1 MLKNYLLLS
10 LLLTTIISKS
20 QEVVNTTPVAL
31 KKNKSVF
38 QVVNDAKKE
47 TTIFVSDKEK
57 VKAIR
62 LNKDMQIIDSLSTKR
77 LDPATY
83 SAMIGYN
90 EKNSNINLFWTSA
103 NHKEIFVQQFNFD
116 KLKEENKTY
125 SAPLKDEKFIQ
136 NFSQNEKFYI
146 MTILKNSNKLKFY
159 IFDNNGILE
168 EKIIDLAGFNF
179 FKDDYTKT
187 NLYGIFNESF
197 YGSEMPFSLEKIR
210 PENPTSLVESSK
222 KRKCYSNENKIILTF
237 DDNVDYTQMIT
248 LNLESF
254 TAKEQII
261 KKPSIPEDRNYLHSN
276 SFLID
281 NKLYQMKSSS
291 KQLIMTIKDLDDN
304 LIKSY
309 EATDTNPII
318 DFKNSNIVQEKGD
331 QSNKRILET
340 SAQFIRKTNNSNS
353 GISCYKLNGN
363 YLVTIGSVSKEQQ
376 NNTGAMVGAMFGVAG
391 VLAGALI
398 DAAIDNPTMQ
408 SFDSY
413 ANRKVVY
420 ITGLFDQEGKHIEGE
435 INPIAFDK
443 LRIFLDKKTDFT
455 SQTLYKMNQSYYF
468 GYYDNTTKEY
478 TIRRFQD

>member
-10 LLLTTIISKS
+10 LLITTTISYS

-38 QVVNDAKKE
+38 QVVNDTKKE

-62 LNKDMQIIDSLSTKR
+62 LNKDMQIIDSLSVNR
-77 LDPATY
+77 LDPSTY
-83 SAMIGYN
+83 TAMIGYN

-103 NHKEIFVQQFNFD
+103 NHKEIFIQQFNFD
-116 KLKEENKTY
+116 KLKEENKTF

-136 NFSQNEKFYI
+136 SFSQNEKFYI
-146 MTILKNSNKLKFY
+146 MTILKNSDKLKFY
-159 IFDNNGILE
+159 VFDNNGVLE
-168 EKIIDLAGFNF
+168 EKVIDLSDVGFLNANYE
-179 FKDDYTKT
+179 KKT
-187 NLYGIFNESF
+187 LYEIFNETLS
-197 YGSEMPFSLEKIR
+197 STEPPFTLQKIR

-222 KRKCYSNENKIILTF
+222 KRKCYSNGKTIILTL
-237 DDNVDYTQMIT
+237 DNNPDYTQLVTID
-248 LNLESF
+248 LESF
-254 TAKEQII
+254 RVKDQTI
-261 KKPSIPEDRNYLHSN
+261 KKPIFAEESTYLHSN

-281 NKLYQMKSSS
+281 DKLYQIKSSS
-291 KQLIMTIKDLDDN
+291 SQIIMTIKDLNDN

-309 EATDTNPII
+309 QASDVNPII

-340 SAQFIRKTNNSNS
+340 SSQFIRKINNSNS

-363 YLVTIGSVSKEQQ
+363 YLITIGSVSQQ
-376 NNTGAMVGAMFGVAG
+376 QQQNTGAMVGAMFGVAG

-398 DAAIDNPTMQ
+398 DAAISNPTME

-413 ANRKVVY
+413 ANRKVIY
-420 ITGLFDQEGKHIEGE
+420 INGLFDQEGKHIEGE

-443 LRIFLDKKTDFT
+443 IRLFLDKKTDFT
-455 SQTLYKMNQSYYF
+455 SQTLYKMDQSYYF
-468 GYYDNTTKEY
+468 GYYNNSTKEY